1 MPSYKEVLK
10 KAQQELKE
18 VGVYEQ
24 TAQLLMLE
32 LANQSAADLY
42 MCYEEEMPSDLLNKY
57 QEAFVRLK
65 NQEPLQ
71 YILGYQWF
79 YGRQFIVDENVLIP
93 RYETEELVAN
103 VLADIDEYFPEGTIS
118 MADVGTGSGAIG
130 ISLALEEP
138 RVSMVASDI
147 SEEALGVARK
157 NSQNLEANVEFFQGD
172 LLEPLIER
180 GIKLDF
186 LVSNP
191 PYIPDSQVLEV
202 SVKDFE
208 PNVALFGG
216 VDGLYCYRR
225 IFERAHLVM
234 KDRCIM
240 AFEIGYDQKEALE
253 SLAKSTFVGDKVEVL
268 KDLNG
273 KDRMLF
279 IYHNV

>member
-1 MPSYKEVLK
+1 MPSYKEVLRNS
-10 KAQQELKE
+10 QQELKE

-24 TAQLLMLE
+24 SAQLLMLE

-42 MCYEEEMPSDLLNKY
+42 MCYEEEMPSELLVRY
-57 QEAFVRLK
+57 MEAFSRLK
-65 NQEPLQ
+65 QQEPLQ

-103 VLADIDEYFPEGTIS
+103 VLADIDEYSPEGTVS
-118 MADVGTGSGAIG
+118 MADVGTGSGAIA

-157 NSQNLEANVEFFQGD
+157 NNANLEANVEFFQGD

-180 GIKLDF
+180 GVKLDF

-225 IFERAHLVM
+225 IFDRARLVM
-234 KDRCIM
+234 KDRCIL

-253 SLAKSTFVGDKVEVL
+253 ALAKEAFVGDKVEVL
-268 KDLNG
+268 KDING

>member
-1 MPSYKEVLK
+1 MPSYKEVLRNS
-10 KAQQELKE
+10 QQELKE

-24 TAQLLMLE
+24 SAQLLMLE

-42 MCYEEEMPSDLLNKY
+42 MCYEEEMPSDLLAKY
-57 QEAFVRLK
+57 MEAFARLK
-65 NQEPLQ
+65 QQEPLQ

-103 VLADIDEYFPEGTIS
+103 VLADIDEYFPEGTVS
-118 MADVGTGSGAIG
+118 MADVGTGSGAIA

-157 NSQNLEANVEFFQGD
+157 NNANLEANVEFFQGD

-180 GIKLDF
+180 GVKLDF

-225 IFERAHLVM
+225 IFDRARLVM
-234 KDRCIM
+234 KDRCIL

-253 SLAKSTFVGDKVEVL
+253 ALAKEAFVGDKVEVL
-268 KDLNG
+268 KDING

>member
-1 MPSYKEVLK
+1 MPSYKEVLRNS
-10 KAQQELKE
+10 QQELKE

-24 TAQLLMLE
+24 SAQLLMLE

-42 MCYEEEMPSDLLNKY
+42 MCYEEEMPSDLLARY
-57 QEAFVRLK
+57 MEAFARLK
-65 NQEPLQ
+65 QQEPLQ

-103 VLADIDEYFPEGTIS
+103 VLADIDEYFPEGTVS
-118 MADVGTGSGAIG
+118 MADVGTGSGAIA

-157 NSQNLEANVEFFQGD
+157 NNANLEANVEFFQGD

-180 GIKLDF
+180 GVKLDF

-225 IFERAHLVM
+225 IFDRAHSVM
-234 KDRCIM
+234 KDRCIL

-253 SLAKSTFVGDKVEVL
+253 ALAKEAFVGDKVEVL
-268 KDLNG
+268 KDING